1 MSFNEKPLNYSSKAI
16 SWSLLVSL
24 RSISRQGLSVLGRY
38 EGTWT
43 NRVSPARVELLD
55 DTGASC
61 KFEEEERC
69 FSYIHSLTFSEFCN
83 IDNLTTRFDFPAVG
97 VTWAVSFPWV
107 GTPAIANLNT
117 SNYSPLITADEHSRL
132 LYTGEPLYKGFRAPS
147 SFFTGWLVCLS
158 GRARNVILITVLVL
172 MRIDI
177 LMIF

>member
-1 MSFNEKPLNYSSKAI
+1 MRNPLITVPKLSADRYSSAWDQSSAKVYLFLEGI
-16 SWSLLVSL
+16 KVRRQTEHHQQWKNFRTTLV
-24 RSISRQGLSVLGRY
+24 
-38 EGTWT
+38 
-43 NRVSPARVELLD
+43 PVE
-55 DTGASC
+55 SSN
-61 KFEEEERC
+61 EEERG
-69 FSYIHSLTFSEFCN
+69 FSYIDFLVFSEFCN

-132 LYTGEPLYKGFRAPS
+132 LYTGEPLYMGFRAPS